1 MKGFINLLMDN
12 ILFKC
17 ILWQYFVYM
26 SFDGLVQFQMIF
38 WHAKYKNKIKS
49 SIISNQKEDT

>member
-1 MKGFINLLMDN
+1 MKGLINLLMDN
-12 ILFKC
+12 ILFKG

-38 WHAKYKNKIKS
+38 WHAKYKYKNKN
-49 SIISNQKEDT
+49 SIILNHKKDI